1 SGPPEAIVELD
12 PLPRGAISHEIQR
25 DVLRAL
31 RSRGLLPI
39 PPERRAEAQDILR
52 DVATAVFDR
61 HHDRLAPAI
70 ERVWEDEITLM
81 HGDLRLW
88 LGGGGASG
96 AAWVA
101 RDFS

>member
-1 SGPPEAIVELD
+1 M
-12 PLPRGAISHEIQR
+12 
-25 DVLRAL
+25 LRAL
-31 RSRGLLPI
+31 RSRALLPI

-52 DVATAVFDR
+52 DVATGVFDR

-88 LGGGGASG
+88 LGGVAASS
-96 AAWVA
+96 AEWVPRYFELSFGLPIDDA
-101 RDFS
+101 HDEASVPDRS